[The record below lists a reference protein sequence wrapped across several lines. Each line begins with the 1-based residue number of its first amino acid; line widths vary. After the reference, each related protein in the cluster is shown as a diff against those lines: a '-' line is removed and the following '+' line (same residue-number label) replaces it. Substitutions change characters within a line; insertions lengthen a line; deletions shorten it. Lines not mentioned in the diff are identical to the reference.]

1 MTAPRSTGPLRIL
14 PGDGA
19 CALHDVAAS
28 RALEAAALARH
39 APHALM
45 QRAGQAVARLALAV
59 APHARHVWVAC
70 GPGNNGGD
78 GLVAATWLLRA
89 GRSVSA
95 TLFGDAQRLPD
106 DARHAWHEA
115 VQAGLS
121 IAPLSDE
128 APVDLA
134 IDALL
139 GLGAARPPQGAIAG
153 AIARLRALQA
163 DILAV
168 DLPSGLAA
176 DTGQRLG
183 GDAVV
188 ATHTLS
194 LLTLKPGLFTA
205 AGRDHAGQ
213 IWLDTLGVDVTGAEA
228 TARLTGADV
237 LDGLAPRAHASHKG
251 SFGDLLVLG
260 GAPGMTGAAWLAG
273 RAALAAG
280 AGRVFVSL
288 LEPDAPGQAM
298 ALDPARPE
306 LMFRRAWWQSA
317 PDTIA
322 AATVV
327 AGCGGGDAVRVV
339 LPRLLSLAPRLVLDA
354 DALNAIATD
363 RSLQTLLAARAARS
377 GYETVLTPHPLE
389 AARLL
394 GCDAAA
400 VQRDRLKSAQTLADR
415 WRCVVLLK
423 GSGTLIAAPLRMPHV
438 NPTGNAALATAG
450 TGDVLAGWIAGMWA
464 QGGSADQ
471 SFACAVAAAY
481 VQGAAA
487 DAESVFPLRS
497 ADLVEAMAAVAACDT
512 SSAAEVVR
520 RTVISRVPSKTM
532 AAHDACARRRRQAY
546 PDAEMPSSDERHF
559 REQGGWHGPE
569 EVSPLSSLGISAKI
583 NALHRSNRLRSDLEA
598 CASQGAANDRRKA
611 MALASHNV
619 AFQHHYAITILIETG
634 LNGSAA
640 ALLRPMYESC
650 VNGLWLTYAAD
661 EQGLDSFEANRYRPE
676 PSKVLR
682 RLRSHDD
689 GDYVETL
696 ERIHACVTEP
706 LNSYVHTGGLQVMRH
721 IGPTFVGPNFSEDG
735 IREYLELADTIL
747 IASALELPGL
757 LGIQAEQRLR
767 EAVLRYKPTSS

>member
-78 GLVAATWLLRA
+78 GLVAATWLRRA

-288 LEPDAPGQAM
+288 LDAQAPSS
-298 ALDPARPE
+298 DPLRPE
-306 LMFRRAWWQSA
+306 LMLRRDVWRHDPARLARS
-317 PDTIA
+317 
-322 AATVV
+322 TVV
-327 AGCGGGDAVRVV
+327 CGCGGGSAVRDALPTV
-339 LPRLLSLAPRLVLDA
+339 LSRSARLLLDA
-354 DALNAIATD
+354 DALNALAAD
-363 RSLQTLLAARAARS
+363 EALRTLLDARAGRGQA
-377 GYETVLTPHPLE
+377 TVLTPHPLE

-394 GCDAAA
+394 GCDAAQ
-400 VQRDRLKSAQTLADR
+400 VQADRLRAARELAAR
-415 WRCVVLLK
+415 HRCVVLLK
-423 GSGTLIAAPLRMPHV
+423 GSGSIIAGPAGAPTL
-438 NPTGNAALATAG
+438 NPTGNGLLAG
-450 TGDVLAGWIAGMWA
+450 GGSGDVLAGWIGAFWA
-464 QGGSADQ
+464 QADTTDPL
-471 SFACAVAAAY
+471 AARWATEAAAWLH
-481 VQGAAA
+481 GRAA
-487 DAESVFPLRS
+487 DCLLARAPGSLALPAGDLSEQMRETAALRRTPLR
-497 ADLVEAMAAVAACDT
+497 
-512 SSAAEVVR
+512 R
-520 RTVISRVPSKTM
+520 
-532 AAHDACARRRRQAY
+532 
-546 PDAEMPSSDERHF
+546 
-559 REQGGWHGPE
+559 
-569 EVSPLSSLGISAKI
+569 
-583 NALHRSNRLRSDLEA
+583 
-598 CASQGAANDRRKA
+598 
-611 MALASHNV
+611 
-619 AFQHHYAITILIETG
+619 
-634 LNGSAA
+634 
-640 ALLRPMYESC
+640 
-650 VNGLWLTYAAD
+650 
-661 EQGLDSFEANRYRPE
+661 
-676 PSKVLR
+676 
-682 RLRSHDD
+682 
-689 GDYVETL
+689 
-696 ERIHACVTEP
+696 
-706 LNSYVHTGGLQVMRH
+706 
-721 IGPTFVGPNFSEDG
+721 
-735 IREYLELADTIL
+735 
-747 IASALELPGL
+747 
-757 LGIQAEQRLR
+757 
-767 EAVLRYKPTSS
+767 